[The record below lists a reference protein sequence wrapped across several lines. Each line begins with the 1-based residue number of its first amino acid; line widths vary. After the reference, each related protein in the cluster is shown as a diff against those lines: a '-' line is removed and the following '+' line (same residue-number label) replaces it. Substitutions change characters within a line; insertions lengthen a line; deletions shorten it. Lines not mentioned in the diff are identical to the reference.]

1 MSNKINIELNDIY
14 SQINNESKIN
24 FNYEVN
30 LDGLGDDEFIFEYQL
45 SLFKSDGK
53 DTSKNWHHIYFGNL
67 ENTLISKDNKRLFL
81 SESLNMNGIHI
92 PNTFKFHYRFLKEV
106 DKLNFESTL
115 PKEENSCIINSSKNI
130 LTDGKKLEARDVEIN
145 SLVFK
150 NTGDGHIDYRYTT
163 TCNKPNERGIL
174 LEFKE
179 GDEKIKTDP
188 IILKHKFITNVS
200 NIEASKNIMVNCRIF
215 EALNWNEIVC
225 NNSFNTEKFEYEE

>member
-30 LDGLGDDEFIFEYQL
+30 LDGLGNDEFIFEYQL

-92 PNTFKFHYRFLKEV
+92 PNTFKFHYRFLKER
-106 DKLNFESTL
+106 LNY
-115 PKEENSCIINSSKNI
+115 
-130 LTDGKKLEARDVEIN
+130 
-145 SLVFK
+145 
-150 NTGDGHIDYRYTT
+150 DY
-163 TCNKPNERGIL
+163 
-174 LEFKE
+174 
-179 GDEKIKTDP
+179 
-188 IILKHKFITNVS
+188 
-200 NIEASKNIMVNCRIF
+200 
-215 EALNWNEIVC
+215 
-225 NNSFNTEKFEYEE
+225 